1 MYAWSG
7 FFAGLTTDRS
17 RNRMRMT
24 MTAFKDGVGPNNI
37 FADGSVV
44 SLGLKERPGCED
56 GLGAGFG
63 KQTWPS

>member
-1 MYAWSG
+1 
-7 FFAGLTTDRS
+7 
-17 RNRMRMT
+17 MT

-44 SLGLKERPGCED
+44 RLGLKERPGCEY
-56 GLGAGFG
+56 GPGAGFG